1 MSVKYESFFATKLLH
16 CKNCGHERQEK
27 FLSDKT
33 LANIYSSTYYK
44 TYGDS
49 SSARYQKYIYFNS
62 VLDDIN
68 LGPASKVLEVGC
80 GTGSFLEVCDE
91 RGFDVYGLDINSFGI
106 SEASKIIDGSKL
118 FCTTFECFDDDKK
131 FDAIFMF
138 DYIEHIKNQEEVLRI
153 AFDKLNNNG
162 TLVLTTP
169 STSSFSNKV
178 MGSKWPHYIKEHLSF
193 FSAKALEILLSK
205 IGYTNIE
212 IKNFNKILT
221 LGYIYSQAKGKSM
234 KVFPLVKLTNKLTPD
249 FLKDK
254 VFSINTGDII
264 AIAKK

>member
-1 MSVKYESFFATKLLH
+1 
-16 CKNCGHERQEK
+16 
-27 FLSDKT
+27 
-33 LANIYSSTYYK
+33 
-44 TYGDS
+44 
-49 SSARYQKYIYFNS
+49 
-62 VLDDIN
+62 
-68 LGPASKVLEVGC
+68 
-80 GTGSFLEVCDE
+80 
-91 RGFDVYGLDINSFGI
+91 
-106 SEASKIIDGSKL
+106 
-118 FCTTFECFDDDKK
+118 
-131 FDAIFMF
+131 
-138 DYIEHIKNQEEVLRI
+138 
-153 AFDKLNNNG
+153 
-162 TLVLTTP
+162 
-169 STSSFSNKV
+169 
-178 MGSKWPHYIKEHLSF
+178 LSF